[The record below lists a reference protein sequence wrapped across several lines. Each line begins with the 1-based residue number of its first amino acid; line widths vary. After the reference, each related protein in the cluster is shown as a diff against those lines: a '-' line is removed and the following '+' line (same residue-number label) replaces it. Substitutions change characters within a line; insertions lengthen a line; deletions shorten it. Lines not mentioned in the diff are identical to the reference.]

1 MLSHITNESRTF
13 KKNRTIW
20 PFVARHAVRKS
31 LAGIIGELGDYY
43 TYLIGTFLFHDKDS
57 QPSDEDVKKAQKMEG
72 RIQKSINA
80 CSVLL
85 ELTDH
90 EPRLKGPFPKDFYK
104 EMIVS
109 TLNLLDRMLSIR
121 TSLASMPRSVKNDI
135 CLQDYNIHRRDMV
148 KTKKNVIFGFYLL
161 SLEGMKKR

>member
-1 MLSHITNESRTF
+1 M
-13 KKNRTIW
+13 
-20 PFVARHAVRKS
+20 
-31 LAGIIGELGDYY
+31 
-43 TYLIGTFLFHDKDS
+43 
-57 QPSDEDVKKAQKMEG
+57 QPSAEDVKKAQKMEG
-72 RIQKSINA
+72 RIQKAING

-121 TSLASMPRSVKNDI
+121 ISLASMPRSVKNDI

-148 KTKKNVIFGFYLL
+148 K
-161 SLEGMKKR
+161 KRTSFVFK